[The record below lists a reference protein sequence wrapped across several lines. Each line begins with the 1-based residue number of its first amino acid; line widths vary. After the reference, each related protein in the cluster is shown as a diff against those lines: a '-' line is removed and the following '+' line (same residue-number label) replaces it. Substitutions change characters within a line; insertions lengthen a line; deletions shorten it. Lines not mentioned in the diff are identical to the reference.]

1 MRHLKIE
8 FLENSKTSYHDRDWI
23 LFNSMF
29 QILVDFVEKEFVCSW
44 WIDWFH
50 EENIK
55 YTNELLDLYDWFIE
69 NYENDKLS
77 DEYFYNIKFCKE
89 QLKRIIDIMDYMWT

>member
-50 EENIK
+50 
-55 YTNELLDLYDWFIE
+55 
-69 NYENDKLS
+69 
-77 DEYFYNIKFCKE
+77 
-89 QLKRIIDIMDYMWT
+89 